1 MNLKPVGR
9 ESDEQDS
16 TVSVWG
22 NYIMAFCAT
31 GGLIALDIFTD
42 KGILDGTIIGMIIIK
57 VWDGISK
64 MNDYYFP
71 GRRTTN
77 PSSGNGEKPNA

>member
-1 MNLKPVGR
+1 MNTKPITR

-22 NYIMAFCAT
+22 NYLMAFAT
-31 GGLIALDIFTD
+31 TAGLFALDIFTD
-42 KGILDGTIIGMIIIK
+42 KGILDGTLIGMIIIK

-64 MNDYYFP
+64 QNDYYFP
-71 GRRTTN
+71 GRSRTTN
-77 PSSGNGEKPNA
+77 PTNGVKHD